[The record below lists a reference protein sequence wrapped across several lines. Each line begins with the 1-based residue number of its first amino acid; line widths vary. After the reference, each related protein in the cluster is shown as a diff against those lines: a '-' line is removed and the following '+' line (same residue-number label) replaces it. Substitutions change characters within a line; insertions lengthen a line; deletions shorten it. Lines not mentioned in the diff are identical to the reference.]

1 MVNMIKRPPI
11 NCLERKKILGT
22 KIKAIRKSKKLTQP
36 AFGIMINNGQL
47 IDKKTVYEWEKG
59 TYLPKPERLSR
70 IADLG
75 NMSIEELVCG
85 SVEEYIFG
93 IILYGDS
100 IVLDGITFPNK
111 NLSQHL
117 YQQFPPVH
125 PDLDKWLNRYSKLE
139 PETQEFIANKT
150 CNKVKNEKISLF
162 NILKIEKLF
171 INAIVEEFDNNILFL
186 TSSIEEQLKIMVDE
200 WLPSQLEDMTYPKEA
215 VREIFD
221 NINKLEQ
228 TISSIGKKYTKKKM
242 KGGDTI

>member
-1 MVNMIKRPPI
+1 MIKRPPI
-11 NCLERKKILGT
+11 NYLERKKILGT

-36 AFGIMINNGQL
+36 AFGLMINNGQL
-47 IDKKTVYEWEKG
+47 IDKKTIYEWEKG
-59 TYLPKPERLSR
+59 TYLPIPERLSR

-85 SVEEYIFG
+85 NVEEYILG
-93 IILYGDS
+93 IILYRDS
-100 IVLDGITFPNK
+100 IVLDGITFPDK
-111 NLSQHL
+111 NLFQHL
-117 YQQFPPVH
+117 RQQFPPVH
-125 PDLDKWLNRYSKLE
+125 SNLDTWLDRYSKLE
-139 PETQEFIANKT
+139 PEMQEFIANKT

-162 NILKIEKLF
+162 NILKIEELF

-186 TSSIEEQLKIMVDE
+186 TSSIEELLERMVDE
-200 WLPSQLEDMTYPKEA
+200 WLPIQLKDMSYPEEA
-215 VREIFD
+215 VREISD

>member
-1 MVNMIKRPPI
+1 
-11 NCLERKKILGT
+11 

-36 AFGIMINNGQL
+36 AFGLMINNGQL
-47 IDKKTVYEWEKG
+47 IDKKTIYEWEKG
-59 TYLPKPERLSR
+59 TYLPIPERLSR

-85 SVEEYIFG
+85 NVEEYILG
-93 IILYGDS
+93 IILYRDS
-100 IVLDGITFPNK
+100 IVLDGITFPDK
-111 NLSQHL
+111 NLFQHL
-117 YQQFPPVH
+117 RQQFPPVH
-125 PDLDKWLNRYSKLE
+125 SNLDTWLDRYSKLE
-139 PETQEFIANKT
+139 PEMQEFIANKT

-162 NILKIEKLF
+162 NILKIEELF

-186 TSSIEEQLKIMVDE
+186 TSSIEELLERMVDE
-200 WLPSQLEDMTYPKEA
+200 WLPIQLKDMSYPEEA
-215 VREIFD
+215 VREITD

>member
-1 MVNMIKRPPI
+1 MIKRPPI
-11 NCLERKKILGT
+11 NYLERKKILGT

-36 AFGIMINNGQL
+36 AFGLMINNGQL
-47 IDKKTVYEWEKG
+47 IDKKTIYEWEKG
-59 TYLPKPERLSR
+59 TR

-85 SVEEYIFG
+85 NVEEYILG
-93 IILYGDS
+93 IILYRDS
-100 IVLDGITFPNK
+100 IVLDGITFPDK
-111 NLSQHL
+111 NLFQHL
-117 YQQFPPVH
+117 RQQFPPVH
-125 PDLDKWLNRYSKLE
+125 SNLDTWLDRYSKLE
-139 PETQEFIANKT
+139 PEMQEFIANKT

-162 NILKIEKLF
+162 NILKIEELF

-186 TSSIEEQLKIMVDE
+186 TSSIEELLERMVDE
-200 WLPSQLEDMTYPKEA
+200 WLPIQLKDMSYPEEA
-215 VREIFD
+215 VREITD